1 MWRIALSVG
10 VAVIMLAEA
19 EAQPPQSRPQADWVA
34 DQNGCLV
41 KGNPQRDVSVT
52 WSGPCEHGVAEG
64 RGVLQWYRK
73 GKATERY
80 QGRLEQGVPVGEGVY
95 VWANGNRYSGAF
107 LGGVP
112 NGHGTIRFA
121 DGELY
126 SGRWINGCLRV
137 GSSRPVDFV
146 PNPLCP

>member
-10 VAVIMLAEA
+10 VAVIMLAKA

-126 SGRWINGCLRV
+126 SGRWINGCLHV

-146 PNPLCP
+146 PHPLCP